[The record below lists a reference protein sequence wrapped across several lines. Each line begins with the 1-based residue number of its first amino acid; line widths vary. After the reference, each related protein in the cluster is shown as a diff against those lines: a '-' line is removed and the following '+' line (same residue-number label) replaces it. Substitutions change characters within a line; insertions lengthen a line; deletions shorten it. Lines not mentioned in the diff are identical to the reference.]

1 MPFTVLQ
8 VLPALGEQ
16 GGVERGTVDV
26 AAAIVAA
33 GGRAFVASAGGPR
46 VHALARVRADHVT
59 IPADSKNPV
68 AIFRNSR
75 RLAEL
80 IRREQVDLVHARS
93 RAPAW
98 SAFAAAERCGV
109 PFVTTFHGTY
119 GTGGP
124 LKLRYNSIM
133 ARGERVIAI
142 SNFIADHVH
151 RVYGVPLSRL
161 RVIHRGADLDHF
173 NPDHVSADR
182 LITQATRWRLE
193 DGFPLV
199 LLPGRLTRWKGQ
211 SVLIEALARLRR
223 RDLRCIILGSDQGR
237 SGYRRELETLIVAR
251 GLGGIVRLIE
261 RAEDLPAAYML
272 SDVVVSASTQ
282 PEAFGR
288 VLVEAQALGRPV
300 IGTDHGGSRETVL
313 QGETGWLTPPGDA
326 DALAEAIDQAVGL
339 TARQRLRVAEVAIA
353 HVRAHFGKDTM
364 CAKTLEVYDEVI
376 GGRG

>member
-16 GGVERGTVDV
+16 GGVERGAVDV

-33 GGRAFVASAGGPR
+33 GGRSLVVSAGGPR
-46 VHALARVRADHVT
+46 VHALARARADHVT
-59 IPADSKNPV
+59 MPADSKNPLV
-68 AIFRNSR
+68 IFRNSR
-75 RLAEL
+75 RLAKL
-80 IRREQVDLVHARS
+80 IRREQVDLIHARS

-98 SAFAAAERCGV
+98 SAYAAAERCGV

-119 GTGGP
+119 GTSGP

-151 RVYGVPLSRL
+151 RVYGVPMSRL

-173 NPDHVSADR
+173 NPANVSAER
-182 LITQATRWRLE
+182 LITQATRWRLD

-211 SVLIEALARLRR
+211 SVLIEALAKLRR

-237 SGYRRELETLIVAR
+237 SGYRRELESLIVAR

-272 SDVVVSASTQ
+272 SDVVVSASTE

-288 VLVEAQALGRPV
+288 ILVEAQALGRPV
-300 IGTDHGGSRETVL
+300 IGTDHGGSRETVVR
-313 QGETGWLTPPGDA
+313 GETGWLTPPGNA
-326 DALAEAIDQAVGL
+326 DALAEAIDQAIGL
-339 TARQRLRVAEVAIA
+339 TARQRLRVAEVCIA

-364 CAKTLEVYDEVI
+364 CAKTREVYEEVLSR
-376 GGRG
+376 RG

>member
-1 MPFTVLQ
+1 MPLTVLQ

-33 GGRAFVASAGGPR
+33 GGRAVVVSAGGPR
-46 VHALARVRADHVT
+46 VPVLTRLGAKHVT
-59 IPADSKNPV
+59 MPAGSKNPWV
-68 AIFRNSR
+68 IFRNSR
-75 RLAEL
+75 RLAKL
-80 IRREQVDLVHARS
+80 IRRGRIDLVHARS

-98 SAFAAAERCGV
+98 SAFMAAERCGV

-119 GTGGP
+119 RTGGT
-124 LKLRYNSIM
+124 LKQRYNSIM

-142 SNFIADHVH
+142 SNFIAEHVH
-151 RVYGVPLSRL
+151 SVYGVPMSRL
-161 RVIHRGADLDHF
+161 PVIHRGTDLEHF
-173 NPDHVSADR
+173 NPDNVSAQR
-182 LITQATRWRLE
+182 LITQAARWRIE

-211 SVLIEALARLRR
+211 SVLIEALARLQR

-237 SGYRRELETLIVAR
+237 SSYRRELESLIVAR
-251 GLGGIVRLIE
+251 HLGGIVRLIE
-261 RAEDLPAAYML
+261 RADDLPAAYML
-272 SDVVVSASTQ
+272 SDVVVSASIE

-300 IGTDHGGSRETVL
+300 IGTDHGGARETVVD
-313 QGETGWLTPPGDA
+313 GETGWLVPPGDP
-326 DALAEAIDQAVGL
+326 DALAGALDRAIRL
-339 TARQRLRVAEVAIA
+339 TPSQRMSIAKRGRA
-353 HVRAHFGKDTM
+353 HVGAHFSRDIM
-364 CAKTLEVYDEVI
+364 CAKTLDVYNEVL

>member
-1 MPFTVLQ
+1 MAFTVLQ

-33 GGRAFVASAGGPR
+33 GGRALVASAGGPR
-46 VHALARVRADHVT
+46 APVLTRVGAEHVT
-59 IPADSKNPV
+59 MPAGSKNPWV
-68 AIFRNSR
+68 MFRNSR
-75 RLAEL
+75 RLAKL

-98 SAFAAAERCGV
+98 SAFLAAERCGI
-109 PFVTTFHGTY
+109 PLVTTFHGTY
-119 GTGGP
+119 RTGGT
-124 LKLRYNSIM
+124 LKQRYNSIM

-142 SNFIADHVH
+142 SHFIAEHIH
-151 RVYGVPLSRL
+151 SVYGVPMSRL
-161 RVIHRGADLDHF
+161 RVIHRGTDLDHF
-173 NPDHVSADR
+173 NPDNVSAQR
-182 LITQATRWRLE
+182 MITQAAHWRLE

-211 SVLIEALARLRR
+211 SVLIEALARLQR

-237 SGYRRELETLIVAR
+237 TGYRQELESLIVSR

-261 RAEDLPAAYML
+261 RADDLPAAYML
-272 SDVVVSASTQ
+272 SDVVVSASTE

-300 IGTDHGGSRETVL
+300 IGTDHGGSRETVVD
-313 QGETGWLTPPGDA
+313 GETGWLVPPGDP
-326 DALAEAIDQAVGL
+326 DALAEAIDQVIGL
-339 TARQRLRVAEVAIA
+339 TPAQRMSVAERCRA
-353 HVRAHFGKDTM
+353 HVRAHFGRDTM
-364 CAKTLEVYDEVI
+364 CAKTLDVYNEVL

>member
-33 GGRAFVASAGGPR
+33 GGRALVASAGGPR
-46 VHALARVRADHVT
+46 VHGLARVRADHVT
-59 IPADSKNPV
+59 IPADSKNPLV
-68 AIFRNSR
+68 IYRNSR

-80 IRREQVDLVHARS
+80 IRRERVDLVHARS

-151 RVYGVPLSRL
+151 TVYGVPMSRL

-173 NPDHVSADR
+173 NPVNVSADR
-182 LITQATRWRLE
+182 LITQATRWRLD

-211 SVLIEALARLRR
+211 GVLIEALAKLGR

-237 SGYRRELETLIVAR
+237 SGYRRELEALVVAR
-251 GLGGIVRLIE
+251 GLGGIVRLIGH
-261 RAEDLPAAYML
+261 ADDLPAAYML
-272 SDVVVSASTQ
+272 SDVVVSASTE

-326 DALAEAIDQAVGL
+326 DALAEAIDQAVSL
-339 TARQRLRVAEVAIA
+339 TADQRLRVAESGIA
-353 HVRAHFGKDTM
+353 HVRARFDKDGM
-364 CAKTLEVYDEVI
+364 CAKTLEVYHEVM
-376 GGRG
+376 GKR